1 MKGSTVICCWAGFQF
16 GQGRWGFPVES
27 RQDFSAGAAETI
39 KAIGRA
45 CSASIVSDSGAL
57 NSQPCNHC
65 LVFAFS
71 RLQSRRAL
79 KMTAFTPIS
88 ITLNGKAMAIASIA
102 DAAKALKQPWPSM
115 DKPSRL
121 EAIRMIEEC
130 LAGHCSHQAAFAAFE
145 AAASEQ
151 GLLDQKPPSAGLRK
165 FDGVA
170 EDLM

>member
-1 MKGSTVICCWAGFQF
+1 
-16 GQGRWGFPVES
+16 
-27 RQDFSAGAAETI
+27 
-39 KAIGRA
+39 
-45 CSASIVSDSGAL
+45 
-57 NSQPCNHC
+57 
-65 LVFAFS
+65 
-71 RLQSRRAL
+71 
-79 KMTAFTPIS
+79 MTAFTPIS

-121 EAIRMIEEC
+121 EAIRMFEEC

-151 GLLDQKPPSAGLRK
+151 GLLEQKPPSTGLRK